1 MAGLAIAAA
10 IGCMTLPE
18 TYNQPTME
26 TLLQDQNNS
35 KKEEYDN
42 KNGTV
47 DKHKDEKA
55 TLV

>member
-26 TLLQDQNNS
+26 TLLQDQSNS
-35 KKEEYDN
+35 KKEAYDN

-47 DKHKDEKA
+47 DKNKDEKA